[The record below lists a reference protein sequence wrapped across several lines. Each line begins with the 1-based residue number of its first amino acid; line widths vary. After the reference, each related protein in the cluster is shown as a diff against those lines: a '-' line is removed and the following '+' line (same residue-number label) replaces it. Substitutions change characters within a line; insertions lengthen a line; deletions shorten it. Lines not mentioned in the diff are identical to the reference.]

1 MQLKSINS
9 MKLLTLPLFIG
20 LLIVSPFSANGYC
33 QKISREKMKKE
44 QLVLII
50 NYPYQIWSNEPTKI
64 HLTLFKPDFKPAVGA
79 EVSVNEQPVG
89 KADENGVCIFDYEP
103 GTNQDHRL
111 AAILKEED
119 KIY

>member
-1 MQLKSINS
+1 MQFKGINS
-9 MKLLTLPLFIG
+9 MKLLILSLFVG

-33 QKISREKMKKE
+33 QEISREEMNKE

-64 HLTLFKPDFKPAVGA
+64 HLTLFKSDFKPAVGA
-79 EVSVNEQPVG
+79 EVTVNDQPVG

-103 GTNQDHRL
+103 GTNQNHRL
-111 AAILKEED
+111 VATLETEN
-119 KIY
+119 KI